1 MCTEI
6 AALKIIT
13 YHDDVE
19 RKYLLKLGDEPNISN
34 PMLEYILD
42 GAIGESKYKEGEVM
56 THLGKA
62 YTTAKE

>member
-6 AALKIIT
+6 AALKIIA

-34 PMLEYILD
+34 PMLEFFLH
-42 GAIGESKYKEGEVM
+42 GAIRESKYK
-56 THLGKA
+56 
-62 YTTAKE
+62 